1 VRVVAVDGGLARGR
15 ALPGR
20 GAWLC
25 RDSPTCI
32 DAAVRRGGLARAL
45 RTAVGPEAVEALRG
59 RLEKG

>member
-1 VRVVAVDGGLARGR
+1 MRVVAVDGGLAAGR

-25 RDSPTCI
+25 QDSPTGVE
-32 DAAVRRGGLARAL
+32 AAVRRGGLGRAL

-59 RLEKG
+59 QIEKR